1 MKLCFGDCRL
11 DLDARRLERG
21 GKAVELTPKAFALL
35 ELLVRERPRAVSK
48 AEIRDTLW
56 PDTFVSDVNLAT
68 LAFEVRQAIGDDARK
83 PRHVRTVRGF
93 GYAFE
98 CEEAASASGPVRV
111 YLIWKEREFALGPG
125 THDLGRGEEATVV
138 LAGAK
143 VSRRH
148 ARIRIDAGGAFVED
162 LGSKNGSFLRDARLT
177 GPEPLE
183 DGDIIRLGTETLVVR
198 FVTPDAPTETLD

>member
-1 MKLCFGDCRL
+1 MKLRFGDCSF
-11 DLDARRLERG
+11 DSDTRRLERNG
-21 GKAVELTPKAFALL
+21 QPAELTPKAFALL
-35 ELLVRERPRAVSK
+35 ELLIRERPRAVSK
-48 AEIRDTLW
+48 AEIRDSLW

-68 LAFEVRQAIGDDARK
+68 LAFEVRQAIGDDGRK

-98 CEEAASASGPVRV
+98 CDEEANASGPVRL
-111 YLIWKEREFALGPG
+111 YLIWKDREFALGPG

-148 ARIRIDAGGAFVED
+148 ARIRIDAAGAVVED
-162 LGSKNGSFLRDARLT
+162 LGSKNGTFLGSARLR

-183 DGDIIRLGTETLVVR
+183 DGDVVRLGTETLLVR
-198 FVTPDAPTETLD
+198 LAAPDAPTETLD